1 MRLFTRAA
9 KGLLPAA
16 FVIALAAPVAA
27 APQGGHSGGGHTG
40 GHAGGGHAGA
50 GHAAVRGGRPQG
62 HVARPGGHV
71 HGSPG
76 HRHGRG
82 HVIVRGGFFYDPFW
96 GPYDPW
102 YGYGYPYGYDYDYPA
117 AAIGDVRTEVKPK
130 DTQVYVDGYFAG
142 VADDFDGTFQRLH
155 VAPGGH
161 VITFYLDNYRTV
173 TQNVYVRP
181 DSTAKLKITMEKL
194 APGQTSEP
202 VPEPT
207 RPVGPTS
214 GSTTAPDDG
223 SAPQR

>member
-1 MRLFTRAA
+1 MSLFTRAA
-9 KGLLPAA
+9 RALLPAA

-27 APQGGHSGGGHTG
+27 APQRGHGG
-40 GHAGGGHAGA
+40 GHAGG
-50 GHAAVRGGRPQG
+50 HAAIRGGGPHG
-62 HVARPGGHV
+62 HVVRPGGHV
-71 HGSPG
+71 RSSHG
-76 HRHGRG
+76 HG
-82 HVIVRGGFFYDPFW
+82 HVFVGGGFFYDPFW
-96 GPYDPW
+96 GPYYPW
-102 YGYGYPYGYDYDYPA
+102 YGYPYGYGYDYSA

-130 DTQVYVDGYFAG
+130 DAQVYVDGYFAG

-161 VITFYLDNYRTV
+161 TITFYLDNYRTV

-202 VPEPT
+202 VPQPT
-207 RPVGPTS
+207 TP
-214 GSTTAPDDG
+214 APNDG